1 MSVETQ
7 SGKLRLDLS
16 RYELSRDGQP
26 VKLERQPMELLIF
39 LVQRKGQLV
48 TRNDIVEKL
57 WGRDVFVDV
66 DRSVNAAVFKI
77 RAALKDD
84 PAEPKCLE
92 TIIGKGYRFI
102 GEVEII
108 PTPAGQQAAVVQ
120 QGPPSVAHLGSLR
133 AVTISILAALA
144 VLALLYV
151 SNVAR
156 ELNVD
161 AVVEGSILRS
171 GDRIRISAQLIQAP
185 QDKQIWAESYDRDIR
200 DVLALQSD
208 VAGAIVEQI
217 KAKITPAEAVR
228 LSTARQVDPQVYQ
241 LYVQGLYYS
250 DKGSEQSARES
261 REYFQKVI
269 EKDPGYALAWAGLAQ
284 AYNRVGDYARAK
296 ESARKAIALDQTIGE
311 GHATLAFATWQN
323 DWNWSIAAEE
333 FKRAIELSP
342 NNSLAHHGYAA
353 YLSALRRHDEACDEM
368 QRSLE
373 LDPLSPLANANLGS
387 IYWSSHD
394 FDRAIQQLKK
404 ALEIDP
410 NFPDAHLY
418 LGMVYESLG
427 SYDQALAEFEK
438 YRALGNP
445 PEAEAEIAH
454 LFALQGRRA
463 EALEL
468 LNGLK
473 ARHKAGEMP
482 SYDIALVY
490 VGLGDKDHAFQWL
503 RNSYA
508 EHSDNLMEIND
519 DLRFEALRPDPRF
532 RDLLR
537 SVNYPE

>member
-1 MSVETQ
+1 
-7 SGKLRLDLS
+7 
-16 RYELSRDGQP
+16 
-26 VKLERQPMELLIF
+26 
-39 LVQRKGQLV
+39 
-48 TRNDIVEKL
+48 
-57 WGRDVFVDV
+57 
-66 DRSVNAAVFKI
+66 
-77 RAALKDD
+77 
-84 PAEPKCLE
+84 
-92 TIIGKGYRFI
+92 
-102 GEVEII
+102 
-108 PTPAGQQAAVVQ
+108 
-120 QGPPSVAHLGSLR
+120 
-133 AVTISILAALA
+133 
-144 VLALLYV
+144 
-151 SNVAR
+151 
-156 ELNVD
+156 
-161 AVVEGSILRS
+161 
-171 GDRIRISAQLIQAP
+171 
-185 QDKQIWAESYDRDIR
+185 
-200 DVLALQSD
+200 
-208 VAGAIVEQI
+208 
-217 KAKITPAEAVR
+217 
-228 LSTARQVDPQVYQ
+228 
-241 LYVQGLYYS
+241 
-250 DKGSEQSARES
+250 
-261 REYFQKVI
+261 
-269 EKDPGYALAWAGLAQ
+269 
-284 AYNRVGDYARAK
+284 
-296 ESARKAIALDQTIGE
+296 
-311 GHATLAFATWQN
+311 
-323 DWNWSIAAEE
+323 
-333 FKRAIELSP
+333 
-342 NNSLAHHGYAA
+342 
-353 YLSALRRHDEACDEM
+353 M

-468 LNGLK
+468 LNDLK

-490 VGLGDKDHAFQWL
+490 VGLGDKDYAFQWL
-503 RNSYA
+503 QNSYA